1 MTRWFRLYDDI
12 LDDPK
17 VQMLSPE
24 LFKTWVNLLAVASKN
39 AGKLPPIQKLAFS
52 LRLSQQDMQSRI
64 EDLIT
69 AELIDIMPD
78 GSLEPHNWSKRQWK
92 SDDSAERVKRH
103 REKKKAETPGNAEQH
118 VTETTCNSSVTVTV
132 TPPDTESDTDTEIVV
147 VDARARTTIL
157 PKGYLEKLKAAAGD
171 ALDDPMRAFG
181 IEDPSIPLM
190 WLNEGCDFDLD
201 VLPAVR
207 KVAQS
212 RRGKNRVNNWNYFTQ
227 AVANAKAE
235 RERGL
240 PPPTAIEILPRRTSQ
255 HPYYAEKE
263 AKDRAWRV
271 ALAQVQ

>member
-39 AGKLPPIQKLAFS
+39 AGKLPSIQTLAFS
-52 LRLSQQDMQSRI
+52 LRLSQQDMQSRV

-69 AELIDIMPD
+69 AGLIDIMPD
-78 GSLEPHNWSKRQWK
+78 KSLEPHNWAKRQWK

-103 REKKKAETPGNAEQH
+103 REKKKAETCGNERKPVAE
-118 VTETTCNSSVTVTV
+118 TACNDSVTVTV
-132 TPPDTESDTDTEIVV
+132 TPPDTESDTETDTVV
-147 VDARARTTIL
+147 DDARARTKVL

-181 IEDPSIPLM
+181 IEDPSIPIM
-190 WLNEGCDFDLD
+190 WLNEGCDFELD

-207 KVAQS
+207 KVALA
-212 RRGKNRVNNWNYFTQ
+212 RKGKNRVNTWNYFTQ

-240 PPPTAIEILPRRTSQ
+240 PPPTSIEVMPRRTSQ

-263 AKDRAWRV
+263 RKDQEWRA